1 MPSYLRR
8 RGFGLAL
15 CLCLTL
21 VLALACALP
30 GRALD
35 LNGFL
40 APKGH
45 TDLALSYTV
54 ERYDHFWRGTVK
66 RPNPP
71 FLGEVENKT
80 ESLWF
85 RYGIT
90 DRINLIGNAAYVD
103 SSGDGSDR
111 LSESGL
117 QDFEALIAFRLF
129 ETGSSVRQSL
139 LVAGGGRTPMSDY
152 LADGPVSIGDHS
164 TDVLARL
171 VYQVEAGSF
180 YFSQQ
185 VGYDLRGDD
194 VPDGYPLYTEL
205 GYGVGRV
212 SLIGYYQQYYA
223 DGGSDIGDDAFTFPG
238 NQDEFQRIGAKV
250 FVRVNQPFGVFVA
263 GFKAIDGRNSGDI
276 TGYSA
281 GATLGF

>member
-1 MPSYLRR
+1 VHSHLLR

-15 CLCLTL
+15 CLTLTL
-21 VLALACALP
+21 VFCLVCALP
-30 GRALD
+30 AHALD

-40 APKGH
+40 APQGH

-54 ERYDHFWRGTVK
+54 EKYDHFWRGTVK

-71 FLGEVENKT
+71 FLGEVTNKT

-103 SSGDGSDR
+103 SSGDGTDH

-117 QDFEALIAFRLF
+117 QDLEALVAFRLF

-152 LADGPVSIGDHS
+152 VGDGPVSIGDHS
-164 TDVLARL
+164 SDVLARL
-171 VYQVEAGSF
+171 VYQVEAGRF

-185 VGYDLRGDD
+185 VGYDLRGSD

-212 SLIGYYQQYYA
+212 TFIGYYQQYYA
-223 DGGSDIGDDAFTFPG
+223 DGGSDIGDDAYTFPG
-238 NQDEFQRIGAKV
+238 NQDEFQRIGGKM
-250 FVRVNQPFGVFVA
+250 FVRINQPLGVFVA
-263 GFKAIDGRNSGDI
+263 AFKALDGRNSGDL
-276 TGYSA
+276 A
-281 GATLGF
+281 GTSVGLTLGF